1 MRYTKHDLT
10 FILFNNRSVEGVVK
24 NFLSNYQIDGLNLIK
39 LERKLDWCKKL
50 YDQDQKFV
58 EIDSRELN
66 VDADDVIV
74 VPNDIKGVQDEIL
87 NAHKNLSGFEYE
99 YLINR
104 GISNDIISKWK
115 IGGLSNISDYKTLE
129 ILNATCHPVLKT
141 ILEDGLEGGG
151 IIIPL
156 IENGEFTNV
165 AIRKLS
171 DVGKLKYS
179 LAIPDLSV
187 WGLDDVNKGDEVWLC
202 EGLFDMMAL
211 RSQGLKAVS
220 VSSAMWSGPQLYQL
234 LKIEPGMINI
244 LADNDQV
251 GKRTAKILQ
260 RFFNLSDVDSQTYLC
275 PDSKDAAEHIFEKR
289 QSIDLILP
297 IEITKDM
304 IQNEDQSFNFLK
316 YLKSRSF

>member
-1 MRYTKHDLT
+1 MSYTKHELT

-24 NFLSNYQIDGLNLIK
+24 NFISNYQIDGFKLIK
-39 LERKLDWCKKL
+39 LEEKLDWCKKI
-50 YDQDQKFV
+50 YESDQKFV
-58 EIDSRELN
+58 EIDTREL
-66 VDADDVIV
+66 DATADDVRVEPIDLF
-74 VPNDIKGVQDEIL
+74 NSQRHIFE
-87 NAHKNLSGFEYE
+87 AHENLSGVEYE
-99 YLINR
+99 YLKRR
-104 GISNDIISKWK
+104 GITDKIIKQWK
-115 IGGLSNISDYKTLE
+115 IGGLSNIKDGKVLE
-129 ILNATCHPVLKT
+129 VINASCHPILKP

-156 IENGEFTNV
+156 FDNNRIANV

-179 LAIPDLSV
+179 LAVPDLPV
-187 WGLDDVNKGDEVWLC
+187 WGLDDINPGDQIWIC

-211 RSQGLKAVS
+211 RKEGVKAAS

-234 LKIEPGMINI
+234 LQRQPSQINI

-260 RFFNLSDVDSQTYLC
+260 RFFNLSGVKSKTFLC

-289 QSIDLILP
+289 KPISSIQEV
-297 IEITKDM
+297 EITKEM
-304 IQNEDQSFNFLK
+304 IQEEDQSFNFLK
-316 YLKSRSF
+316 YLKNRTF

>member
-1 MRYTKHDLT
+1 MSYTKHELT

-24 NFLSNYQIDGLNLIK
+24 NFISNYQIDGFRLIK
-39 LERKLDWCKKL
+39 LEEKLDWCKKI
-50 YDQDQKFV
+50 YENDQKFV
-58 EIDSRELN
+58 EIDTRELD
-66 VDADDVIV
+66 VTADDIRVEPIDLF
-74 VPNDIKGVQDEIL
+74 NSQDHIFE
-87 NAHKNLSGFEYE
+87 AHENLSGVEYE
-99 YLINR
+99 YLKRR
-104 GISNDIISKWK
+104 GITDEIIKKWK
-115 IGGLSNISDYKTLE
+115 IGGLSNIKDDKVLE
-129 ILNATCHPVLKT
+129 AINASCHPILKP

-156 IENGEFTNV
+156 IENGNVINV

-179 LAIPDLSV
+179 LAVPDLPV
-187 WGLDDVNKGDEVWLC
+187 WGLDDINQSDEIWIC

-211 RSQGLKAVS
+211 RSQGAKAVS

-234 LKIEPGMINI
+234 LEKRPGRINI

-260 RFFNLSDVDSQTYLC
+260 RFFNLSGINSKTFLC

-289 QSIDLILP
+289 KPLGLIQEV
-297 IEITKDM
+297 EITKEM
-304 IQNEDQSFNFLK
+304 ISEEDQSFNFLK
-316 YLKSRSF
+316 YLKSRTF

>member
-1 MRYTKHDLT
+1 MSYTKHELT

-24 NFLSNYQIDGLNLIK
+24 NFICDYQIDGYKLIK
-39 LERKLDWCKKL
+39 LEEKLDWCKRIYEK
-50 YDQDQKFV
+50 DQKFV
-58 EIDSRELN
+58 EIDIKELDIN
-66 VDADDVIV
+66 SVDIEVR
-74 VPNDIKGVQDEIL
+74 PEDISNVQDQIIS
-87 NAHKNLSGFEYE
+87 AHINLSGLEYN
-99 YLINR
+99 YLKNR
-104 GISNDIISKWK
+104 GISDDIIKEWK
-115 IGGLSNISDYKTLE
+115 IGGLSNITNLETLE
-129 ILNATCHPVLKT
+129 VINATCHPVLKP

-156 IENGEFTNV
+156 FDNNRIVNV

-179 LAIPDLSV
+179 LAVPDLPV
-187 WGLDDVNKGDEVWLC
+187 WGLDDINPGDQIWIC

-211 RSQGLKAVS
+211 RKEGVKAAS

-234 LKIEPGMINI
+234 LQRQPSQINI

-260 RFFNLSDVDSQTYLC
+260 RFFNLSGVKSKTFLC

-289 QSIDLILP
+289 KPISSIQEV
-297 IEITKDM
+297 EITKEM
-304 IQNEDQSFNFLK
+304 IQEEDQSFNFLK
-316 YLKSRSF
+316 YLKNRTF